1 LSWPRVSINSSLP
14 RWDSTAY
21 LCSFLVREALS
32 FSKREIVSSPCET
45 LIRATSFVSVK
56 GGGMDFLF
64 YFFSLIF
71 KTTTFSALKYT
82 IQLHPPSPMHLP
94 STSLTPP
101 HVSASRASLPSPL
114 TTQAADIWYGTSIT
128 NQPLSWF
135 ESTAVSQ
142 GVLFLEFH
150 SIRETLDRTILW
162 PISSLFV
169 CFIL

>member
-1 LSWPRVSINSSLP
+1 VAVGSCSCIHHNPPPPLAAPYLFDPLVWRIKSQLSWPRVSINSSLP

-114 TTQAADIWYGTSIT
+114 TTQAADIWYGTSI
-128 NQPLSWF
+128 
-135 ESTAVSQ
+135 
-142 GVLFLEFH
+142 
-150 SIRETLDRTILW
+150 
-162 PISSLFV
+162 
-169 CFIL
+169 